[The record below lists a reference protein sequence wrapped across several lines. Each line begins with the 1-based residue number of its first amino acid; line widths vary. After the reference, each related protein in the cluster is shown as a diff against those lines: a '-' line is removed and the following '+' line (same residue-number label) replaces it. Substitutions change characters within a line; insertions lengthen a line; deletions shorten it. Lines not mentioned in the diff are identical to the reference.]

1 MHNENWDDL
10 RYVLAVAETGSV
22 LQAAKRLGVNHA
34 TVLRHLAAFEDRH
47 GLPVFERT
55 PNGYRVL
62 ADREHIIR
70 AAQTAASAINEVARL
85 AGGGEPG
92 ALKGTVRITSTDTLC
107 ALILPRLTRA
117 IKADSQDLNM
127 TLLSSNTHL
136 DLVREQ
142 AHIIVRPSLKIAED
156 LVGVAA
162 CEIGFAAYAAET
174 SGNRWLGL
182 SGPLSRS
189 VAGKWIAENIDADA
203 LAMASDSFLTLA
215 ALASLGAGVALLPC
229 FVGDAHPGLLR
240 LRTRAPHLRSPLWV
254 AHHVDTVQTAP
265 MREVEGQLTA
275 RLTRQ
280 RRALL
285 G

>member
-34 TVLRHLAAFEDRH
+34 TVLRHLAAFENRH

-70 AAQTAASAINEVARL
+70 AAQNAASAIQEVARL
-85 AGGGEPG
+85 AGGGERG
-92 ALKGTVRITSTDTLC
+92 TMKGTVRITSTDTLC
-107 ALILPRLTRA
+107 ALVLPRITRA

-136 DLVREQ
+136 DLIREQ
-142 AHIIVRPSLKIAED
+142 AHIIVRPSLKIADD

-162 CEIGFAAYAAET
+162 CEIGFAAYATET
-174 SGNRWLGL
+174 FHDQWLGL
-182 SGPLSRS
+182 SGPLTRS
-189 VAGKWIAENIDADA
+189 VAGTWMAENISPDQ
-203 LAMASDSFLTLA
+203 MTTASDSFLTLA
-215 ALASLGAGVALLPC
+215 ALAAQGAGAAILPC
-229 FVGDAHPGLLR
+229 FVGDLHRDLVR
-240 LRTRAPHLRSPLWV
+240 LSTKAPHLRSPLWV

-265 MREVEGQLTA
+265 MREVAGQLSD
-275 RLTRQ
+275 RLADQ
-280 RRALL
+280 RDSLL